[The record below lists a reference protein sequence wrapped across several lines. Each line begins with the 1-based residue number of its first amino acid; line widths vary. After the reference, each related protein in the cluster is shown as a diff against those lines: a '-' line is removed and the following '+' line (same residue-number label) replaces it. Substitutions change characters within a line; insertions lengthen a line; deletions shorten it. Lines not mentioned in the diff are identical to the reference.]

1 MVIAHIRLNANLLM
15 ELENY
20 DNTKIITINI
30 KQKNVRL
37 FIPKVGVNMDRDA
50 ILSILNIQIKYHILK
65 WPK

>member
-37 FIPKVGVNMDRDA
+37 FIPKVGVNMDKDA